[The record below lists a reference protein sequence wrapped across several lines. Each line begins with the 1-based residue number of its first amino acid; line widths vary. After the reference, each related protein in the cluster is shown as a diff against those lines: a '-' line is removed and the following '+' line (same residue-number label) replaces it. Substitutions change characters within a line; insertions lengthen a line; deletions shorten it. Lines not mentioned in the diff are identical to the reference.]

1 MTRSNSVPTLFEVR
15 RLHAR
20 VDFNG
25 SGALDLAE
33 FVRFMPAGFN
43 WSLQSKH
50 LTQHDVGIRESTCH
64 KATAPRG
71 DA

>member
-1 MTRSNSVPTLFEVR
+1 MMLGLQREGSLEEQRLAASQCRLWLERFVTRSNSVPTLFEVR

-33 FVRFMPAGFN
+33 FVRFMPAGF
-43 WSLQSKH
+43 
-50 LTQHDVGIRESTCH
+50 
-64 KATAPRG
+64 
-71 DA
+71 